1 MGRLNRLD
9 RGNLPV
15 RAEFRA
21 GTAAERHRVAGTD
34 HARYVPATT
43 VCQVTYPLGVDIG
56 TTYTAAALW
65 REGRVQ
71 TVPLGNRANAVPSV
85 LFLREDG
92 SMLVGEAAVRRG
104 IIDPDRQA
112 REFKRRMGDEIPI
125 LIGGRGMSAHQ
136 LTGEVLKFVLERV
149 SELQGGPPQHVVLT
163 HPAAWGDYRKNL
175 LTQAAQQAGL
185 REVGLL
191 PEPVA
196 AATWYASQERI
207 EPGSL
212 IGIYDFGGGTFDA
225 SVVRKTAT
233 GVEIFGEA
241 GGDDSIGGVDFDHA
255 LFRHVG
261 QAAGVDIGQL
271 DMGDQ
276 LTASAMAQVFA
287 SVVEAKEALSADVE
301 AVVPVVLPG
310 VSRQVLI
317 TRAEFEE
324 LIRQRVL
331 GTVGVFGQVVQRAGV
346 DPSKLHGVL
355 LVGGSSRIPLVR
367 QLLSA
372 ELGIRVAVDAHPKY
386 TVSLGAA
393 IAAAPRVVN
402 TRTSGGMPG
411 TPPGSVRPMTPP
423 AGFPHRQ
430 TQSRPM
436 PYPTGRQPG
445 YPPQQYPPPG
455 HSQQGIPVPGQQS
468 QAGMPF
474 PGQTGP
480 SGMPGP
486 GQQSQ
491 TGMPVPGQQS
501 QTSIPLP
508 PPPGQQRQQ
517 APEPE
522 PAVSL
527 QVDLARSG
535 LTGITDVRSVLA
547 QITPSEPVTMTPPPR
562 PGGGDQVTQFR
573 TTEGKSSGGGRG
585 RLIALLV
592 VLVIVAVVAVL
603 VFVLPKGSDKASDSS
618 APASNGGSAGPVGG
632 PSVGTITLHGQV
644 VTAPPGLD
652 QMTAVTAGPN
662 GTIVAVGFSVNKDPR
677 AWVAASADADFT
689 SSIVDKDQFGQI
701 LDVTTLGSTL
711 VGVGWTGVGPTTR
724 AAVWTSGDGKNW
736 ALGGPVGPF
745 TPTSGIKQLSAIT
758 VTADNKLLALGR
770 DDRQDKT
777 DGDATA
783 FTSPDGKTW
792 TAVDTT
798 GLSGPGPQDIARL
811 IRLPNNTYLALGSVL
826 SGAKRGP
833 AIWTSTDGVKWDSSP
848 YVPQDGSPT
857 LQGIAAQPDGKLL
870 TCGTVGSGDPLPLS
884 CWTQKA
890 DQNWERWDVTA
901 DDKSA
906 RPLLLYGMF
915 PASGGIAIVG
925 LGQPRAGGGND
936 AALWSVTLGPH
947 K

>member
-1 MGRLNRLD
+1 M
-9 RGNLPV
+9 
-15 RAEFRA
+15 
-21 GTAAERHRVAGTD
+21 
-34 HARYVPATT
+34 
-43 VCQVTYPLGVDIG
+43 TYPLGVDIG

-92 SMLVGEAAVRRG
+92 SMLVGEAAARRG

-112 REFKRRMGDEIPI
+112 REFKRRMGDDIPI
-125 LIGGRGMSAHQ
+125 LIGGRGMAAHQ
-136 LTGEVLKFVLERV
+136 LTGEVLKFVIERV
-149 SELQGGPPQHVVLT
+149 SESQGGPPRHVVLT

-175 LTQAAQQAGL
+175 LTQAAVQGGL
-185 REVGLL
+185 HEVGLL

-233 GVEIFGEA
+233 GVEIYGEA
-241 GGDDSIGGVDFDHA
+241 GGDDSIGGIDFDHA

-261 QAAGVDIGQL
+261 TAAGVDVGQL
-271 DMGDQ
+271 DMSDQ

-317 TRAEFEE
+317 TRAEFED

-393 IAAAPRVVN
+393 IAAAPRM
-402 TRTSGGMPG
+402 TGARSSATM
-411 TPPGSVRPMTPP
+411 TPPGPVRPMTPP
-423 AGFPHRQ
+423 GGIPNRQ
-430 TQSRPM
+430 TQSRP
-436 PYPTGRQPG
+436 YPTNRPPQPG
-445 YPPQQYPPPG
+445 YQPQYPPPQVG
-455 HSQQGIPVPGQQS
+455 QRSQAGMPMPGQQRPMPGQQS
-468 QAGMPF
+468 QAG
-474 PGQTGP
+474 
-480 SGMPGP
+480 
-486 GQQSQ
+486 
-491 TGMPVPGQQS
+491 
-501 QTSIPLP
+501 IPLP
-508 PPPGQQRQQ
+508 PPGQPPR
-517 APEPE
+517 EPE

-562 PGGGDQVTQFR
+562 PGGGDNFTQFR
-573 TTEGKSSGGGRG
+573 TTEGKPSGGGKG

-592 VLVIVAVVAVL
+592 VVIIVAVVAVL
-603 VFVLPKGSDKASDSS
+603 IFVLQKSSSNDSGSASKGSASS
-618 APASNGGSAGPVGG
+618 PVANPGG
-632 PSVGTITLHGQV
+632 PSVGTISLHGQLV
-644 VTAPPGLD
+644 KVPDGGD
-652 QMTAVTAGPN
+652 QMTAVTGLPN
-662 GTIVAVGFSVNKDPR
+662 GSAVAVGFSVDLQPR
-677 AWVAASADADFT
+677 AWVAAEGGDFV
-689 SSIVDKDQFGQI
+689 SSPVDKDGQGKI
-701 LDVTTLGSTL
+701 LDVTTLGSTV
-711 VGVGWTGVGPTTR
+711 VGVGWTGVGNTTR
-724 AAVWTSGDGKNW
+724 AAVWTSGDGRTWNLEHPDGDFRPQS
-736 ALGGPVGPF
+736 A
-745 TPTSGIKQLSAIT
+745 IKQLSAVT
-758 VTADNKLLALGR
+758 VTADNKLLALAR

-783 FTSPDGKTW
+783 YTSADGKTW
-792 TAVDTT
+792 TPVQTT
-798 GLSGPGPQDIARL
+798 GLSGSGPQDIVRL
-811 IRLPNNTYLALGSVL
+811 IRSDNSFVALGTVL
-826 SGAKRGP
+826 NGAKLGP
-833 AIWTSTDGVKWDSSP
+833 AIWTSTDGAKWDSSP
-848 YVPQDGSPT
+848 YVPQEGAPSP
-857 LQGIAAQPDGKLL
+857 QGIVKQADGRLL
-870 TCGTVGSGDPLPLS
+870 MCGTVGSGNPPPLS

-901 DDKSA
+901 DDGSPK
-906 RPLLLYGMF
+906 PLLLYGMY
-915 PASGGIAIVG
+915 PAGSSIVVVG
-925 LGQPRAGGGND
+925 LGQPRSGTGND
-936 AALWSVTLGPH
+936 AAIWTLTVGQH